1 LGVNLRE
8 LIPEGARRQVDLR
21 ALRGRVVA
29 LDAYNML
36 YQFLAAIR
44 QPDGTPLMDSRGR
57 VTSHLSGLFY
67 RTINLA
73 EEGVKPVYVF
83 DGKPPEMKRREI
95 EERVK
100 RREEAERLYRRAI
113 EAGRVDEAR
122 KYAQATGRLTS
133 EMVEESK
140 RLLDAMGIPY
150 VQAPAEGEAQAAC
163 MARWGDAWAAG
174 SQDYDSLL
182 FGTPRLVR
190 NLAIT
195 GRRKLPGRDEYVEV
209 KPEIIELDALLRSLG
224 ITREHLIVLGILLG
238 TDYNPGGVRG
248 YGPKT
253 ALRLVRGASDPLD
266 VLRRIPARE
275 FGDAD
280 PVRIFEYFRDPPC
293 TRDYRI
299 QFRQPDPRAIKAI
312 LVDEHDFNPERVEK
326 AVERLRRAYRE
337 NLRARQ
343 TTLDSWLRRG

>member
-1 LGVNLRE
+1 MGVNLRE
-8 LIPEGARRQVDLR
+8 LIPEGARRTIDLR
-21 ALRGRVVA
+21 ALSGRVVA

-44 QPDGTPLMDSRGR
+44 QPDGTPLMDRQGR

-83 DGKPPEMKRREI
+83 DGKPPEMKKAEL
-95 EERVK
+95 EERIK
-100 RREEAERLYRRAI
+100 RREEAARRYRQAL
-113 EAGRVDEAR
+113 EAGRIEEAR

-133 EMVEESK
+133 DMVGEAK
-140 RLLDAMGIPY
+140 RLLEAMGIPY

-163 MARWGDAWAAG
+163 MAAWGDAWAAG

-182 FGTPRLVR
+182 FGAPRLVR

-209 KPEIIELDALLRSLG
+209 KPELIELEALLEALG
-224 ITREHLIVLGILLG
+224 ITRDHLIVIGILLG

-253 ALRLVRGASDPLD
+253 ALRLVRGVRDPVEL
-266 VLRRIPARE
+266 LRKLPAGE
-275 FGDAD
+275 AGGAD
-280 PVRIFEYFRDPPC
+280 PVRIFEYFKNPPC
-293 TRDYRI
+293 TRDYKVE
-299 QFRQPDPRAIKAI
+299 FRPPNEAMIRRI
-312 LVDEHDFNPERVEK
+312 LVEEHDFNPNRVEK
-326 AVERLRRAYRE
+326 AVERLKKAYRE
-337 NLRARQ
+337 HLRARQ
-343 TTLDSWLRRG
+343 ARLDQWFS